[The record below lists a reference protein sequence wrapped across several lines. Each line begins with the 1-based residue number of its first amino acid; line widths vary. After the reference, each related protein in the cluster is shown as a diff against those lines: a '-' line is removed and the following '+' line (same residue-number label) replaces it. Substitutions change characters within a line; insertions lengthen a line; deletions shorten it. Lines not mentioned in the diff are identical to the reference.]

1 LIHLHKSKKE
11 LKDLV
16 EEDNNSLIIKTLV
29 MNNTIKIMVGVITII
44 MAGGETAITKTTDGE
59 IKEIIT
65 MVDGEIKEVTMDGEI
80 RAAIMDGATK
90 VITDGE
96 IKVVKVEIME
106 EVYGKIHLMECNGL
120 EKCKKSTKRMLV
132 HFNLVILK
140 NSFKTR
146 LF

>member
-1 LIHLHKSKKE
+1 LHKSKKE

-16 EEDNNSLIIKTLV
+16 EEDTNSLIIKTLV

-44 MAGGETAITKTTDGE
+44 MGDGKTTIIKTMDGE
-59 IKEIIT
+59 MKEIIT

-80 RAAIMDGATK
+80 KAAIMDGATK

-96 IKVVKVEIME
+96 IKAAKVEIME
-106 EVYGKIHLMECNGL
+106 EVYGKIHLMEYNGL
-120 EKCKKSTKRMLV
+120 EKCKKNTKQMLV
-132 HFNLVILK
+132 HFNLAILK

-146 LF
+146 LY